1 MATAG
6 SDRYVRSA
14 RLLHWLMA
22 VGFIFMWSC
31 GFAMTSL
38 VADDSQLQE
47 FLFGL
52 HVSIGVT
59 LLLLLVLR
67 IAIRLFNRPPPL
79 PSELAAWERVGSHLG
94 HAGLY
99 VLPAATIAV
108 GWAESDFGGH
118 GVHWFGLSM
127 PKLFPTMETLW
138 GFNLE
143 TVTAEIHEWLAY
155 TMLALAVVHVAAVV
169 KHRWIDGHDVLDRM
183 MFGKRPSL

>member
-59 LLLLLVLR
+59 LLLLWLSFQKVC
-67 IAIRLFNRPPPL
+67 
-79 PSELAAWERVGSHLG
+79 
-94 HAGLY
+94 
-99 VLPAATIAV
+99 
-108 GWAESDFGGH
+108 ESD
-118 GVHWFGLSM
+118 LIARK
-127 PKLFPTMETLW
+127 P
-138 GFNLE
+138 
-143 TVTAEIHEWLAY
+143 
-155 TMLALAVVHVAAVV
+155 AL
-169 KHRWIDGHDVLDRM
+169 
-183 MFGKRPSL
+183 